1 MRSQLQM
8 MAASLCMV
16 QTKSELPTFTVHAD
30 KCTKLLHRQEKAK

>member
-1 MRSQLQM
+1 M